1 MKNINIL
8 QNQKNK
14 RKEEKAILS
23 NKIIK
28 SDTKLTD
35 KISLKR
41 KTLPYVLSIAVLS
54 LLILGNHYIMNSNEV
69 YPYSLTDSD
78 TAISLFTG
86 PILSKAYA
94 ESDNSNNSDKSKLY
108 DGNNGYEE
116 DNSQN
121 SEIKTLSKGS
131 VQEKSSNKGKFIAVV
146 KVKNTS
152 KEDYKGGIYIN
163 IVDSDISKHVYTK
176 FPKGKTV
183 TKTFEFKSEDVPVGT
198 GFTVKV
204 ICGDDYD
211 KMKHGVNGPSKKPE
225 EIRFTIP

>member
-23 NKIIK
+23 NKITK

-94 ESDNSNNSDKSKLY
+94 ESDNSNDSDKSKLY

-131 VQEKSSNKGKFIAVV
+131 VQEKSSNKGKFI
-146 KVKNTS
+146 
-152 KEDYKGGIYIN
+152 E
-163 IVDSDISKHVYTK
+163 
-176 FPKGKTV
+176 
-183 TKTFEFKSEDVPVGT
+183 
-198 GFTVKV
+198 
-204 ICGDDYD
+204 
-211 KMKHGVNGPSKKPE
+211 
-225 EIRFTIP
+225 